1 MANLRWLMGWLG
13 KTLPYADSHAQAPL
27 IREGITH
34 FSDIS
39 HNALPQRSLRAL
51 LVAVSAARPEPA
63 MRKYNS
69 NPAGGALTCPMVF
82 KAHGGLASA
91 ICTLATVAALR
102 RTLSKQNV
110 TGRSEHA
117 VE

>member
-1 MANLRWLMGWLG
+1 MANLRWLMDWLG
-13 KTLPYADSHAQAPL
+13 KTFPYADSHVQNPL
-27 IREGITH
+27 IRKAIAH
-34 FSDIS
+34 FADQS
-39 HNALPQRSLRAL
+39 HNALPRKSLWAL

-82 KAHGGLASA
+82 KANGGLASA